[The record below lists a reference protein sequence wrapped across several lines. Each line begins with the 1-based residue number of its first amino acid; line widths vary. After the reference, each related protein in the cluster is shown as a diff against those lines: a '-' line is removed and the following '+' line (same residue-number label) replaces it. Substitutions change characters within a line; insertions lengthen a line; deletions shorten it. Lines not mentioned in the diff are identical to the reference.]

1 MLEFRARR
9 NRTGEGGAYIR
20 DVTEEYIRGGDLSTS
35 LRTFFFSTV
44 KTERT
49 PFIG

>member
-20 DVTEEYIRGGDLSTS
+20 DVNDGTLVVTCRGLRELSS
-35 LRTFFFSTV
+35 L
-44 KTERT
+44 
-49 PFIG
+49 PL